1 MDAKKGKKKGKK
13 VRMKEN
19 EEKKRK
25 KTRTEKMLKNS
36 FKIFNE
42 VERNMGKISNY
53 IYTSLHDHASHFIH
67 LLTEVSNEGS
77 IY

>member
-25 KTRTEKMLKNS
+25 KTKTEKMLKNS

-42 VERNMGKISNY
+42 VERNMGKVSNY
-53 IYTSLHDHASHFIH
+53 IYTTMNDCASHFIH
-67 LLTEVSNEGS
+67 LLTEVSIVGS
-77 IY
+77 LY